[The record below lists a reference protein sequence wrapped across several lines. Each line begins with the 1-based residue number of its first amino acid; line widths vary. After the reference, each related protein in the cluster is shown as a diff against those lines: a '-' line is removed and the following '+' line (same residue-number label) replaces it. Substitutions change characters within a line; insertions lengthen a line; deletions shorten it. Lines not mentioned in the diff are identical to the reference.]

1 MDSTANEIED
11 IKVQGFP
18 TIKLIQKGENKVID
32 YNGERTLDGF
42 VKFLESDGVHGA
54 AAEGDDEEDEDD
66 DLGHDEL

>member
-1 MDSTANEIED
+1 MTVLLILF
-11 IKVQGFP
+11 IFQKCYIGP
-18 TIKLIQKGENKVID
+18 KLSCP
-32 YNGERTLDGF
+32 GF